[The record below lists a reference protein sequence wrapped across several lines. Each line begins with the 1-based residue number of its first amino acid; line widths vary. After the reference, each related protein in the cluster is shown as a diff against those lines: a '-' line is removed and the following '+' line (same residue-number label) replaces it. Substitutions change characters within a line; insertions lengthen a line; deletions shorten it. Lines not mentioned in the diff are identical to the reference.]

1 MTTTDST
8 LRDVS
13 LGNGR
18 PRRTPHV
25 RIAIVGTGFS
35 GLGTAIRLLQAGI
48 DDFVLL
54 ERAGEVGGTWR
65 DNTYPGAECD
75 VMALLY
81 CFSFAQNPN
90 WQKTFGTR
98 AELFDYLRELADRF
112 GVRKHVKF
120 HHEMLAAD
128 WDETARHWKIRT
140 SKGDYTAQILVTGTG
155 YLSDPIVPD
164 LPGLS
169 DFEGK
174 LFHSSKWD
182 HDYELAGKRV
192 AVIGTGASAVQFVP
206 KIQPQVEHL
215 DVFQRTPA
223 WIGPKADKPTGKG
236 KRWLLRHFP
245 GYLNFRRN
253 FNMWGREVL
262 AFMMARPSVAEKT
275 LGGMVGK
282 HLQKSVTDPEL
293 RATLTPEFTVGCK
306 RMLFSNSYYP
316 AIQQSNV
323 DVVTDGIAKVGA
335 NSITTADGR
344 TREIDAIILGT
355 GFRATDRPVAGQIT
369 GRGGVTLAQA
379 WQTDGM
385 TAHRGTT
392 VAGFPNLFMMLGPNT
407 TLGHS
412 SQTVMIEAQIAYV
425 LDAVQTMDKRG
436 LTSVEVHAD
445 AQRAWTESVQAKQ
458 QGSVW
463 NAGNCQSWYL
473 DSHGRNPSIWPT
485 YTWKFRRELKK
496 FDLANYQVAVL
507 AGELVAR

>member
-1 MTTTDST
+1 MTISDST
-8 LRDVS
+8 VRS
-13 LGNGR
+13 INRANGS

-35 GLGTAIRLLQAGI
+35 GLGTAIRLLQSGV
-48 DDFVLL
+48 DDFVLF

-81 CFSFAQNPN
+81 SFSFAQNPN
-90 WQKTFGTR
+90 WSKTFGTR

-112 GVRKHVKF
+112 KVRPHVRF
-120 HHEMLAAD
+120 HHEMLGAE
-128 WDETARHWKIRT
+128 WDETNRRWRVRT
-140 SKGDYTAQILVTGTG
+140 SQGDYTAQILITGTG
-155 YLSDPIVPD
+155 YLSDPVLPD

-169 DFEGK
+169 DFQGK
-174 LFHSSKWD
+174 LFHSSRWE
-182 HDYELAGKRV
+182 HDYDLAGKRV

-206 KIQPQVEHL
+206 KIQPQVDRL
-215 DVFQRTPA
+215 DVYQRTPA
-223 WIGPKADKPTGKG
+223 WIGPKADKPTGKLKG
-236 KRWLLRHFP
+236 WMLRSVP
-245 GYLNFRRN
+245 GYQNFRRN
-253 FNMWGREVL
+253 FNMRGREVL
-262 AFMMARPSVAEKT
+262 AFMMARPTVAGKT
-275 LGGMVGK
+275 LGGMVSK
-282 HLQKSVTDPEL
+282 HLAKSVADPEL
-293 RATLTPEFTVGCK
+293 RAKLTPEFTVGCK
-306 RMLFSNSYYP
+306 RMLFSNTYYP

-323 DVVTDGIAKVGA
+323 DLVTDGIARVGP

-344 TREIDAIILGT
+344 EREVDAIILGT
-355 GFRATDRPVAGQIT
+355 GFRATDRPVAGLIT
-369 GRGGVTLAQA
+369 GRGGQTLAQA
-379 WQTDGM
+379 WQAEGM

-425 LDAVQTMDKRG
+425 LDAVKTMAERG
-436 LTSVEVHAD
+436 ITSVEVHAD
-445 AQRAWTESVQAKQ
+445 AQRAWTDSVQAKQ
-458 QGSVW
+458 QGTVW

-473 DSHGRNPSIWPT
+473 DAHGRNPSIWPT
-485 YTWKFRRELKK
+485 YTWKFRRETKR